1 MDHQAAE
8 LDVPIRQ
15 LRNWLHSVQEVRK
28 KKPSDF
34 TFGKLLGEGS
44 YAQVCCRLVNPV
56 TITHISVCLGCVG
69 MAGRRGGY
77 RREVRV
83 EDDR

>member
-1 MDHQAAE
+1 VDHQAAE

-44 YAQVCCRLVNPV
+44 YAQVCLQICDV
-56 TITHISVCLGCVG
+56 ITHISVWLGFVG
-69 MAGRRGGY
+69 MAGGGGGY
-77 RREVRV
+77 R
-83 EDDR
+83 